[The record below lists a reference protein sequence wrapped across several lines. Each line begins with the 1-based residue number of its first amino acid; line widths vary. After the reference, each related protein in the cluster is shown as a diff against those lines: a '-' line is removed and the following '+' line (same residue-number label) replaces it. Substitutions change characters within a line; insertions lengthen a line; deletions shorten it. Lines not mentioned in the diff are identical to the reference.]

1 MLMKILS
8 LLVHRHKKNIYLG
21 SIKGKH
27 SLCLYANEIL
37 RYHILYSQRVIPL
50 LVGVSSVSCL
60 QAINYK
66 IYIYIYK
73 LLIAPMMSSHIS
85 GINSVRNFLFLKV
98 NQRSY

>member
-60 QAINYK
+60 QVINYK
-66 IYIYIYK
+66 TYIYIYINYK
-73 LLIAPMMSSHIS
+73 LPQGCNLIFQELI
-85 GINSVRNFLFLKV
+85 
-98 NQRSY
+98 Q